1 MREDLHT
8 LAGAYALDALPED
21 DRTLFEGHLAR
32 CEACAQEV
40 RGLRE
45 ATAQL
50 GVMVAAPAPA
60 HLRARTLARIA
71 QVRQVPPVVSDLET
85 ERAAPPARRRP
96 RFAFAVAAAC
106 LVVALASGIFAIRA
120 QQDLDSARS
129 ANLAVAS
136 VLSAPDARTVT
147 GTAQSGGTAT
157 VVVSRSSGRIVFAS
171 SGLRRLPDSKT
182 YELWLMSPQSARPAG
197 LLRPDA
203 AGQTRPVVAGALRD
217 ADRVGL
223 TVEPAA
229 GSRQPTTTPF
239 LVLTLPV

>member
-1 MREDLHT
+1 VRDDLHT
-8 LAGAYALDALPED
+8 LAGAYALDALPTD
-21 DRTLFEGHLAR
+21 DRARFEGHLAR

-50 GVMVAAPAPA
+50 GVAVAAPPPPR
-60 HLRARTLARIA
+60 LRASTLARIG
-71 QVRQVPPVVSDLET
+71 QVRQLPPSVPDLAV
-85 ERAAPPARRRP
+85 ERARRARRPP
-96 RFAFAVAAAC
+96 RFALGLAAAC
-106 LVVALASGIFAIRA
+106 LIVALISGIFAVRS
-120 QQDLDSARS
+120 QQDLERARS
-129 ANLAVAS
+129 ANLAVAA

-147 GTAQSGGTAT
+147 GSAQTGGSAT

-171 SGLRRLPDSKT
+171 SGLKRLPRSQT
-182 YELWLMSPQSARPAG
+182 YELWLMSPRSARPAG

-203 AGQTRPVVAGALRD
+203 AGQTRPLVAGSLRD

-229 GSRQPTTTPF
+229 GSPQPTTTPV